1 MMTDEQKERLRELW
15 ENIRGSHKYLK
26 WAFSILI
33 AFAVGFLVCW
43 YVHVQTLAT
52 QLADARAIA
61 AWYKSCLLSESKD
74 TVQVSADVQN
84 GVTAAYVPKER
95 IAYTDAHGRRVETV
109 ERTDVQMQVAA
120 PTIAVKY
127 NGKTYDMPGIQGEK
141 TKFEKGKLQSQVTTQ
156 ATVDLTDVIDEA
168 AKARAA
174 KRDKHF
180 SVGAYGT
187 TEGVVMGFGYQ
198 NKQNGIDVLVN
209 PIEPERFLG
218 VGYRRAF

>member
-1 MMTDEQKERLRELW
+1 MTDDQKERLRDLW
-15 ENIRGSHKYLK
+15 ERIRGSHRYLK

-33 AFAVGFLVCW
+33 AFAAGFLVCW
-43 YVHVQTLAT
+43 YVHVQTLAA

-61 AWYKSCLLSESKD
+61 AWYKSCLQSDSKD
-74 TVQVSADVQN
+74 SVQVSADVQN
-84 GVTAAYVPKER
+84 DVTAAYVPKER
-95 IAYTDAHGRRVETV
+95 TTYTDAHGRRVEMV

-156 ATVDLTDVIDEA
+156 ATVDLTGVIDEA

-174 KRDKHF
+174 KQEKHF
-180 SVGAYGT
+180 SVGIYGS
-187 TEGVVMGFGYQ
+187 TEGVIMGIGHK
-198 NKQNGIDVLVN
+198 NKQLGIDVLVN
-209 PIEPERFLG
+209 PVHPEQFLG
-218 VGYRRAF
+218 VGYRREF